1 MNPILS
7 EEIQKLAEKQSAL
20 CRVFSNSQRV
30 LILWLLEEKERT
42 VTEIALAIGASLQS
56 ASQHLHLMELSD
68 IVESRREHHNIYY
81 HVADNEL
88 LKICMVQ
95 SKKYRNVSGMSPARK
110 DLLEGM
116 VRSGE
121 TSGSDDIQIKP

>member
-1 MNPILS
+1 MDPTLS
-7 EEIQKLAEKQSAL
+7 EETQKLAEHQSAL

-30 LILWLLEEKERT
+30 LILWFLEEKERT

-56 ASQHLHLMELSD
+56 TSQHLRLMELSD

-88 LKICMVQ
+88 LRTCLVQ
-95 SKKYRNVSGMSPARK
+95 SKISRKASSMSPY
-110 DLLEGM
+110 
-116 VRSGE
+116 S
-121 TSGSDDIQIKP
+121 